1 MNYLIWRWI
10 NIYIDIR
17 SKIDY
22 IKGHIDGAI
31 NIESYDLLLNHK
43 SYLKKN
49 NVYYIY
55 CNSGFK
61 SKIMVSKLN
70 SLGYNCVNVDGGYN
84 NYLLK
89 IKKI

>member
-17 SKIDY
+17 SKRDY

-43 SYLKKN
+43 SYLKKS

-55 CNSGFK
+55 CNNGFK
-61 SKIMVSKLN
+61 SKIMVNKLN
-70 SLGYNCVNVDGGYN
+70 NLGYNCVNVDGGYN

-89 IKKI
+89 VKKI

>member
-1 MNYLIWRWI
+1 LNYLIWRWI

-17 SKIDY
+17 SKRDY

-55 CNSGFK
+55 CNNGFK
-61 SKIMVSKLN
+61 SKIMVNKLN
-70 SLGYNCVNVDGGYN
+70 TLGYNCVNVDGGYN

-89 IKKI
+89 VKKI